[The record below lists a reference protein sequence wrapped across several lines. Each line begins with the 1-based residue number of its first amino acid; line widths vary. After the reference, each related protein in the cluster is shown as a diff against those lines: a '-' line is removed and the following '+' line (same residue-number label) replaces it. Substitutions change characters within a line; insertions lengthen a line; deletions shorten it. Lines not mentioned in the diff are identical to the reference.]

1 MNRLLLSLCCL
12 SIPWTVRGGIADK
25 WVLDSSPQNVPIDT
39 VTAIVTAYES
49 PIPKQS
55 HNTAVRSILLS
66 AQLPASTT
74 GNPINAVRY
83 WFDSDRPVEQ
93 ELPNTNSV
101 AQIDVSGLSAGIHSL
116 YVQAE
121 DTAGICSDIT
131 ARIFYRIPSEAAN
144 TAVHNIYYW
153 YDNDAKI
160 RNKLAA
166 TGGTAQIDA
175 SALAAGLHTIY
186 IQAEDAAGLCTDV
199 TTRVFYK
206 IPNQQQS
213 AIKAVN
219 YWFDEDLTIN
229 KQLPTSDG
237 VALIDVSTLTAGLH
251 TIYIQ
256 AEDATGLRTDVT
268 PRVFYKI
275 PAEVDRTLSW
285 AYWFDEDEQVT
296 NVSTCPGETVLLDAS
311 QLSEGIHY
319 FQSCVLEG
327 DVMSDVV
334 SRIFYIVP
342 SITNAGDQTC
352 LCLIDN
358 KLVNKSK
365 VAPNGGI
372 IHWDLDVTSLEPG
385 IHKAAIV
392 MVTANGLSSLVSE
405 RYFVRL
411 DLKGIEQYDYWL
423 NEDGPLHS
431 IKLESEQNPFS
442 LISLL
447 PVETM
452 PIRSS
457 CFHFEVKNDQP
468 TVYAKN
474 NIHLRFHDTAGRHKE
489 ISKQFVDYK
498 VSEPIE
504 LLTPLTSGQR
514 EWKNVPEENKIHWFT
529 AQALRGD
536 SLSVK
541 TTQAATLQIFSP
553 TGKEVYAASGAES
566 IKIGGLHAEED
577 GTYYVALHDVKGTSS
592 PTIGLDYEHI
602 DKYAV
607 LRQDVTV
614 VGNGGVSTITFD
626 GNGFQDLYAVD
637 LFTAEGDTIHQ
648 LIIGHESKA
657 TTSVAFD
664 FTGVPLGKY
673 DALFR
678 FTEENKTFPQLITV
692 EEAKDIELETMVSYP
707 WGFIRGGSVTY
718 TINITNKGNMTA
730 YNVPIYTYIKNM
742 TDDGII
748 NIKYDALN
756 LPSFAETI
764 LLDSMSE
771 KGNIYIQYISD
782 ILGDNWQF
790 IRLKGVDDNT
800 GDSIIVRSNYFFTNI
815 SPYTT
820 KTLTLT
826 ISSKESV
833 DVYVTIPNNWKEYSY
848 KYPLNS
854 RPKKLLS
861 SVSASGGFDYCCYR
875 EGIECMADLI
885 VSRLDAAAI
894 AATIAKYIAAAVG
907 HLEVSAI
914 AKAINVA
921 DCVAGIGNA
930 FLKHYGYS
938 ECGLSDSTTT
948 KEELHSQALNV
959 EKSLIGSVVS
969 CIGLNIKG
977 IFGDLLGVAGALGN
991 NYGNYSDI
999 MRSIAYDMI
1008 IPGIPIGSLIGTIK
1022 CATKFFDKTSNCGGD
1037 PRGGPSVAYVP
1048 VDPNDIIGYYSESG
1062 STFIKEG
1069 LQDLHYTIEFEND
1082 PEIATGSAH
1091 EIVVTDTLDVT
1102 KFDLNSYVPTRLKIG
1117 LREVKLDGTP
1127 NFVTTVDMR
1136 PEINAIAQ
1144 VEGNY
1149 DKTKGAIRYTFS
1161 SLDPMTMEKTDHVMQ
1176 GILPVNDD
1184 QGSGIGEVSYNIR
1197 LKKAYS
1203 DGTAISN
1210 QATIVFD
1217 TNDAINTPV
1226 WTNVVD
1232 AVAPTSRVASGIV
1245 KNDSIVTLRIQSS
1258 DARSGVWKYDVYAQ
1272 LNSDGAWEKVVE
1284 NTADTLID
1292 VRFYEG
1298 IDQGFY
1304 VCATDSAGNV
1314 EQKEAAREWTLNKVY
1329 LGDANGDGRVNSEDV
1344 LLAVGK
1350 YLGRN
1355 VYLNIDAADVNHDGN
1370 INSEDVVGIVRIYLE
1385 EQIRRNIPIKRP
1397 LKRRK
1402 R

>member
-12 SIPWTVRGGIADK
+12 SIPWTVRGGIADE
-25 WVLDSSPQNVPIDT
+25 WVLDSSPQVVPFDT
-39 VTAIVTAYES
+39 TTTIITAYDS

-55 HNTAVRSILLS
+55 TETTVRSIMLPT
-66 AQLPASTT
+66 QLPASTT
-74 GNPINAVRY
+74 GNPIKAVRY
-83 WFDSDRPVEQ
+83 WFDSHRSVEQ
-93 ELPNTNSV
+93 ELPNTNG
-101 AQIDVSGLSAGIHSL
+101 ATQIDVSGLSAGIHSL

-131 ARIFYRIPSEAAN
+131 AHIFYRIPGEAAN
-144 TAVHNIYYW
+144 TAVQNIYYW
-153 YDNDAKI
+153 YDDDEKI
-160 RNKLAA
+160 HNKLDA

-175 SALAAGLHTIY
+175 SALTAGLHTIY
-186 IQAEDAAGLCTDV
+186 VQAEDAAGLRTDV

-206 IPNQQQS
+206 IPDQQQS

-219 YWFDEDLTIN
+219 YWFDDDLTIN
-229 KQLPTSDG
+229 KQLPTTDG
-237 VALIDVSTLTAGLH
+237 VALIDVSALTAGLH
-251 TIYIQ
+251 TIYVQ

-275 PAEVDRTLSW
+275 PTEVDRTLSW
-285 AYWFDEDEQVT
+285 AYWFDEEEEIT
-296 NVSTCPGETVLLDAS
+296 NVSAIPGATILLDVTN
-311 QLSEGIHY
+311 LSDGLHFFHSYVSE
-319 FQSCVLEG
+319 SNTA
-327 DVMSDVV
+327 SDVYT
-334 SRIFYIVP
+334 RMFFKTPQIE
-342 SITNAGDQTC
+342 NAGDLTC
-352 LCLIDN
+352 LCSIDD
-358 KLVNKSK
+358 KLVAKTK
-365 VAPNGGI
+365 ATPNGGI
-372 IHWDLDVTSLEPG
+372 IHWDMDLNSLEAG
-385 IHKAAIV
+385 IHRARIQV
-392 MVTANGLSSLVSE
+392 LTADGTSSPVAE
-405 RYFVRL
+405 RYFARIGQ
-411 DLKGIEQYDYWL
+411 GIIQYDYWL
-423 NEDGPLHS
+423 NEDGPVHS
-431 IKLESEQNPFS
+431 TKFEKEKSPFS

-452 PIRSS
+452 PLRSK

-468 TVYAKN
+468 AIYAKN
-474 NIHLRFHDTAGRHKE
+474 DIHFRFNDAAGRYKE

-498 VSEPIE
+498 VSETIE

-536 SLSVK
+536 SLAVK

-553 TGKEVYAASGAES
+553 TGTEVYAASGMES
-566 IKIGGLHAEED
+566 VNYGGLHAEED

-607 LRQDVTV
+607 LKQDVTK
-614 VGNGGVSTITFD
+614 VGNGGASTITFE
-626 GNGFQDLYAVD
+626 GNGFDELESVE
-637 LFTAEGDTIHQ
+637 LRKGDVTIPCDS
-648 LIIGHESKA
+648 IGHEGKA
-657 TTSVAFD
+657 ITSLTFD
-664 FTGVPLGKY
+664 FDGVEQGQY
-673 DALFR
+673 NAVFH
-678 FTEENKTFPQLITV
+678 FTEEDITV
-692 EEAKDIELETMVSYP
+692 ENSIKVEEPKPFEFNAVALYEPFFDNAAGCKFVFKIHNNS
-707 WGFIRGGSVTY
+707 
-718 TINITNKGNMTA
+718 NMTA
-730 YNVPIYTYIKNM
+730 YNVPLAFQIMVNSPYRLGRIEIGGYNIKNDIIQLFDESDHSSIDSLIELKRQESGDMYAFFRSKLEQGDKYYNSKLPYLYTTGIMPSLRPNTTETFTIYVKSKVPIAHQYLSIYMLYPQDLENDELIVSVREKTQISKM
-742 TDDGII
+742 TR
-748 NIKYDALN
+748 NRRRTRSN
-756 LPSFAETI
+756 AEI
-764 LLDSMSE
+764 E
-771 KGNIYIQYISD
+771 CIACNNRAR
-782 ILGDNWQF
+782 LGDNVDF
-790 IRLKGVDDNT
+790 LENKYSNRLNCTGCPDFDGDDSYNRT
-800 GDSIIVRSNYFFTNI
+800 GGTV
-815 SPYTT
+815 
-820 KTLTLT
+820 
-826 ISSKESV
+826 
-833 DVYVTIPNNWKEYSY
+833 
-848 KYPLNS
+848 
-854 RPKKLLS
+854 
-861 SVSASGGFDYCCYR
+861 
-875 EGIECMADLI
+875 
-885 VSRLDAAAI
+885 
-894 AATIAKYIAAAVG
+894 
-907 HLEVSAI
+907 
-914 AKAINVA
+914 
-921 DCVAGIGNA
+921 
-930 FLKHYGYS
+930 
-938 ECGLSDSTTT
+938 
-948 KEELHSQALNV
+948 EELV
-959 EKSLIGSVVS
+959 
-969 CIGLNIKG
+969 
-977 IFGDLLGVAGALGN
+977 
-991 NYGNYSDI
+991 
-999 MRSIAYDMI
+999 
-1008 IPGIPIGSLIGTIK
+1008 
-1022 CATKFFDKTSNCGGD
+1022 GG
-1037 PRGGPSVAYVP
+1037 
-1048 VDPNDIIGYYSESG
+1048 DPNDIIGYISESG
-1062 STFIKEG
+1062 STFVKEG

-1117 LREVKLDGTP
+1117 LREVELDGTP
-1127 NFVTTVDMR
+1127 NFVTTIDMR

-1176 GILPVNDD
+1176 GILPVNDE

-1284 NTADTLID
+1284 NAADTLID

>member
-12 SIPWTVRGGIADK
+12 SIPWTVRGGIADE
-25 WVLDSSPQNVPIDT
+25 WVLDSSPQVVPFDT
-39 VTAIVTAYES
+39 TTTIITAYDS

-55 HNTAVRSILLS
+55 TETTVRSIMLPT
-66 AQLPASTT
+66 QLPASTT
-74 GNPINAVRY
+74 GNPIKAVRY
-83 WFDSDRPVEQ
+83 WFDSHRSVEQ
-93 ELPNTNSV
+93 ELPNTNG
-101 AQIDVSGLSAGIHSL
+101 ATQIDVSGLSAGIHSL

-131 ARIFYRIPSEAAN
+131 AHIFYRIPGEAAN
-144 TAVHNIYYW
+144 TAVQNIYYW
-153 YDNDAKI
+153 YDDDEKI
-160 RNKLAA
+160 HNKLDA

-175 SALAAGLHTIY
+175 SALTAGLHTIY
-186 IQAEDAAGLCTDV
+186 VQAEDAAGLRTDV

-206 IPNQQQS
+206 IPDQQQS

-275 PAEVDRTLSW
+275 PTEVDRTLSW
-285 AYWFDEDEQVT
+285 AYWFDEEEEIT
-296 NVSTCPGETVLLDAS
+296 NVSAIPGATILLDVTN
-311 QLSEGIHY
+311 LSDGLHFFHSYVSE
-319 FQSCVLEG
+319 SNTA
-327 DVMSDVV
+327 SDVYT
-334 SRIFYIVP
+334 RMFFKTPQIE
-342 SITNAGDQTC
+342 NAGDLTC
-352 LCLIDN
+352 LCSIDD
-358 KLVNKSK
+358 KLVAKTK
-365 VAPNGGI
+365 ATPNGGI
-372 IHWDLDVTSLEPG
+372 IHWDMDLNSLEAG
-385 IHKAAIV
+385 IHRARIQV
-392 MVTANGLSSLVSE
+392 LTADGTSSPVAE
-405 RYFVRL
+405 RYFARIGQ
-411 DLKGIEQYDYWL
+411 GIIQYDYWL
-423 NEDGPLHS
+423 NEDGPVHS
-431 IKLESEQNPFS
+431 TKFEKEKSPFS

-452 PIRSS
+452 PLRSK

-468 TVYAKN
+468 AIYAKN
-474 NIHLRFHDTAGRHKE
+474 DIHFRFNDAAGRYKE

-498 VSEPIE
+498 VSETIE

-536 SLSVK
+536 SLAVK

-553 TGKEVYAASGAES
+553 TGTEVYAASGMES
-566 IKIGGLHAEED
+566 VNYGGLHAEED

-607 LRQDVTV
+607 LKQDVTK
-614 VGNGGVSTITFD
+614 VGNGGASTITFE
-626 GNGFQDLYAVD
+626 GNGFDELESVELRKGDVTIPCDSIGHEGKAITSLTFDFDGVELGQYNAVFHFTEEDIRIENCILVSEIIPFDLEVTSNFGARFMYYAGNNYVFKLHNKSNLTYNNVPLGILIYTKD
-637 LFTAEGDTIHQ
+637 SENIERIEISGYDKKGEIKQLLGDRYNSSIDSLINIQKELAGDKYFFTAEEGTTYVP
-648 LIIGHESKA
+648 GH
-657 TTSVAFD
+657 
-664 FTGVPLGKY
+664 PYL
-673 DALFR
+673 LH
-678 FTEENKTFPQLITV
+678 TFV
-692 EEAKDIELETMVSYP
+692 YP
-707 WGFIRGGSVTY
+707 NLRP
-718 TINITNKGNMTA
+718 NMTETLSVKV
-730 YNVPIYTYIKNM
+730 YTDSRPHEWIYVYLLYPDEYRITHKS
-742 TDDGII
+742 T
-748 NIKYDALN
+748 A
-756 LPSFAETI
+756 S
-764 LLDSMSE
+764 LDSRIKTKGIFSWLYSWLFSGVDCTRCDINNRNRLISE
-771 KGNIYIQYISD
+771 SY
-782 ILGDNWQF
+782 
-790 IRLKGVDDNT
+790 GVDDIGLPGYDNSIT
-800 GDSIIVRSNYFFTNI
+800 GENLDC
-815 SPYTT
+815 
-820 KTLTLT
+820 
-826 ISSKESV
+826 SKCGGNPQGENV
-833 DVYVTIPNNWKEYSY
+833 KGG
-848 KYPLNS
+848 
-854 RPKKLLS
+854 
-861 SVSASGGFDYCCYR
+861 ASW
-875 EGIECMADLI
+875 
-885 VSRLDAAAI
+885 
-894 AATIAKYIAAAVG
+894 
-907 HLEVSAI
+907 
-914 AKAINVA
+914 
-921 DCVAGIGNA
+921 
-930 FLKHYGYS
+930 
-938 ECGLSDSTTT
+938 
-948 KEELHSQALNV
+948 
-959 EKSLIGSVVS
+959 SLI
-969 CIGLNIKG
+969 
-977 IFGDLLGVAGALGN
+977 
-991 NYGNYSDI
+991 
-999 MRSIAYDMI
+999 
-1008 IPGIPIGSLIGTIK
+1008 PG
-1022 CATKFFDKTSNCGGD
+1022 
-1037 PRGGPSVAYVP
+1037 
-1048 VDPNDIIGYYSESG
+1048 DPNDIFGYVSEAG
-1062 STFIKEG
+1062 STFVKEG
-1069 LQDLHYTIEFEND
+1069 QQDLHYTIEFEND

-1102 KFDLNSYVPTRLKIG
+1102 KFDLTSYEPTHLKIG
-1117 LREVKLDGTP
+1117 SRDVELDGKP

-1144 VEGNY
+1144 VEGSY

-1176 GILPVNDD
+1176 GILPVNDE

-1258 DARSGVWKYDVYAQ
+1258 DSRSGVWKYDVYAQ

-1284 NTADTLID
+1284 NAADTLID